1 MHSLDKIIASID
13 HSHSHPKKN
22 PKTTL
27 SVQNVETRLY
37 FMCLKMMM
45 LRFTL
50 RYCIRRKMD
59 LIQPSIEVIESR

>member
-22 PKTTL
+22 PETTL
-27 SVQNVETRLY
+27 SVQNVETKFHFKYL
-37 FMCLKMMM
+37 MMM
-45 LRFTL
+45 LRFSL
-50 RYCIRRKMD
+50 RYYTQRKME